1 MKRILLLSSL
11 LVTSL
16 IFSQSNYPLKTVIK
30 GDSVVILTVK
40 QADDINNIFESQKAK
55 IALLKLDVATRDSLL
70 AIKEIELIEKTQVI
84 DNFVFDTVIAKRLD
98 IIEHWLLDAGIN
110 STWIYYSW
118 KDSVLYAVDL
128 SQYKVRKDDYTGDLL
143 FFRCEEVI
151 IPYEDQEEP
160 PKGWE
165 TDIVKPRRPKVT
177 KVPLKM

>member
-1 MKRILLLSSL
+1 MS
-11 LVTSL
+11 SL

-55 IALLKLDVATRDSLL
+55 IAALKLDIATRDSLL
-70 AIKEIELIEKTQVI
+70 AVKEILLIEKTQVI

-118 KDSVLYAVDL
+118 KDTMLYAVDL
-128 SQYKVRKDDYTGDLL
+128 SQYKVRKDDYTGDLI
-143 FFRCEEVI
+143 FFRCEDVI

-177 KVPLKM
+177 RVPIKM

>member
-1 MKRILLLSSL
+1 MLSSL

-55 IALLKLDVATRDSLL
+55 IAALKLDIAIRDSLL
-70 AIKEIELIEKTQVI
+70 ALKEIQLIEKTQVI
-84 DNFVFDTVIAKRLD
+84 DNFVFDTIIAKRLD

-118 KDSVLYAVDL
+118 KDTMLYAVDL
-128 SQYKVRKDDYTGDLL
+128 SQYKVRKDDYTGDLI
-143 FFRCEEVI
+143 FFRCEDVI
-151 IPYEDQEEP
+151 IPYEDQDEP

>member
-1 MKRILLLSSL
+1 
-11 LVTSL
+11 
-16 IFSQSNYPLKTVIK
+16 
-30 GDSVVILTVK
+30 LTVK

-55 IALLKLDVATRDSLL
+55 IAALKLDIATRDSLL
-70 AIKEIELIEKTQVI
+70 AIKEIELIEKIQVI

-118 KDSVLYAVDL
+118 KDTILYAVDL
-128 SQYKVRKDDYTGDLL
+128 SQYKVRKDDYTGDII
-143 FFRCEEVI
+143 FFRCEDVI
-151 IPYEDQEEP
+151 IPYEDQDEP

>member
-1 MKRILLLSSL
+1 M
-11 LVTSL
+11 TSL

-55 IALLKLDVATRDSLL
+55 IAALKLDIATRDSLL
-70 AIKEIELIEKTQVI
+70 AVKEILLIEKTQVI

-118 KDSVLYAVDL
+118 KDTMLYAVDL
-128 SQYKVRKDDYTGDLL
+128 SQYKVRKDDYTGDLI
-143 FFRCEEVI
+143 FFRCEDVI

>member
-1 MKRILLLSSL
+1 
-11 LVTSL
+11 
-16 IFSQSNYPLKTVIK
+16 
-30 GDSVVILTVK
+30 LTVK

-55 IALLKLDVATRDSLL
+55 IAALKLDIATRDSLL
-70 AIKEIELIEKTQVI
+70 AVKEILLIEKTQVI

-118 KDSVLYAVDL
+118 KDTMLYAVDL
-128 SQYKVRKDDYTGDLL
+128 SQYKVRKDDYTGDLI
-143 FFRCEEVI
+143 FFRCEDVI
-151 IPYEDQEEP
+151 IPYEDQDEP

>member
-1 MKRILLLSSL
+1 
-11 LVTSL
+11 L

-40 QADDINNIFESQKAK
+40 QADDINNIFERQKAI
-55 IALLKLDVATRDSLL
+55 IAGLKLDIVTRDSLL
-70 AIKEIELIEKTQVI
+70 AIKEIELVEKTQVI

-128 SQYKVRKDDYTGDLL
+128 SQYKVRKDDYTGDLI
-143 FFRCEEVI
+143 FFRCDDLI

>member
-1 MKRILLLSSL
+1 
-11 LVTSL
+11 VTSL

-30 GDSVVILTVK
+30 GDSVVILTVE
-40 QADDINNIFESQKAK
+40 QADDINNIFESQKTK
-55 IALLKLDVATRDSLL
+55 ITTLKLDIATRDSLL
-70 AIKEIELIEKTQVI
+70 AVKEILLIEKTQVI

-118 KDSVLYAVDL
+118 KDTMLYAVDL
-128 SQYKVRKDDYTGDLL
+128 SQYKVRKDDYTGDLI
-143 FFRCEEVI
+143 FFRCEDII
-151 IPYEDQEEP
+151 IPYEDQDEP

-177 KVPLKM
+177 KVPIKM

>member
-1 MKRILLLSSL
+1 M
-11 LVTSL
+11 

-40 QADDINNIFESQKAK
+40 QASDINNIFENQKAK
-55 IALLKLDVATRDSLL
+55 IASYKLELAYKDSLL
-70 AIKEIELIEKTQVI
+70 SIKDVLLVEKNQVI
-84 DNFVFDTVIAKRLD
+84 ENFTYDTVITKRLD

-118 KDSVLYAVDL
+118 KDTMLYAVNL
-128 SQYKVRKDDYTGDLL
+128 SQYKIRKDDYTGDIL
-143 FFRCEEVI
+143 FFRCDDII

-160 PKGWE
+160 LKGWE

-177 KVPLKM
+177 QVPIKM

>member
-1 MKRILLLSSL
+1 M
-11 LVTSL
+11 
-16 IFSQSNYPLKTVIK
+16 KTVIK
-30 GDSVVILTVK
+30 GDSVVILTIK
-40 QADDINNIFESQKAK
+40 QADDINNIFESQRAK
-55 IALLKLDVATRDSLL
+55 IATLKLDIATRDSLL
-70 AIKEIELIEKTQVI
+70 AVKEILLIEKTQVI

-128 SQYKVRKDDYTGDLL
+128 SQYKVRKDDYTGDLF

-165 TDIVKPRRPKVT
+165 TDIVKPRRPRVT

>member
-1 MKRILLLSSL
+1 
-11 LVTSL
+11 
-16 IFSQSNYPLKTVIK
+16 
-30 GDSVVILTVK
+30 LTVK

-55 IALLKLDVATRDSLL
+55 IAALKLDIATRDSLL
-70 AIKEIELIEKTQVI
+70 AIKEIELIEKIQVI

-118 KDSVLYAVDL
+118 KDTILYAVDL
-128 SQYKVRKDDYTGDLL
+128 SQYKVRKDDYTGDLI
-143 FFRCEEVI
+143 FFRCEDVI
-151 IPYEDQEEP
+151 IPYEDQDEP

>member
-1 MKRILLLSSL
+1 MKRMLMLSSL

-55 IALLKLDVATRDSLL
+55 IAALKLDIATRDSLL
-70 AIKEIELIEKTQVI
+70 AIKEIELIEKIQVI

-118 KDSVLYAVDL
+118 KDTILYAVDL
-128 SQYKVRKDDYTGDLL
+128 SQYKVRKDDYTGDLI
-143 FFRCEEVI
+143 FFRCEDVI
-151 IPYEDQEEP
+151 IPYEDQDEP

>member
-1 MKRILLLSSL
+1 M
-11 LVTSL
+11 TNL

-40 QADDINNIFESQKAK
+40 QAGDINTIFENQKAK
-55 IALLKLDVATRDSLL
+55 IAALKIDIATRDSLL
-70 AIKEIELIEKTQVI
+70 AVKEIELVEKTQVI

-98 IIEHWLLDAGIN
+98 VIEHWLLDAGIN

-118 KDSVLYAVDL
+118 KDTMLYAVDL
-128 SQYKVRKDDYTGDLL
+128 SQYYVQKDDFTGDLY
-143 FFRCEEVI
+143 FWRCPTQI
-151 IPYEDQEEP
+151 LPYENKEEP

-177 KVPLKM
+177 QVPLKM